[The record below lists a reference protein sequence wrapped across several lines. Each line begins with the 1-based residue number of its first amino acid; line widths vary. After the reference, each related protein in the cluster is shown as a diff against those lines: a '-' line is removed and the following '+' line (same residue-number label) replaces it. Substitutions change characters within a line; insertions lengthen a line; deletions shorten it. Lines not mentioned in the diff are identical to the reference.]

1 MKKSL
6 SAVLALALTMGAL
19 TACGGS
25 GSTADTTTA
34 ANDGAEASEAAG
46 TVETHRCVCTVQGS
60 G

>member
-19 TACGGS
+19 TTCGGS

-46 TVETHRCVCTVQGS
+46 TVDIDKLTVA
-60 G
+60 